1 MATFISFSPY
11 NQTAYAP
18 GTVDGQ
24 SSSWAGG
31 EAGGGFQAV
40 LTNVASQVLQDADN
54 GVYGDGQV
62 SFQELQRQTAR
73 YEQSASFVSQYF
85 NWFPQAGLNLLSLKR
100 ALELKLFSAR
110 FMLSYFDQ
118 LASAAAG
125 DNTRISPADVTAIST
140 RDKNA
145 FDISYSDVNNLQ
157 LNKSVT
163 TPFDQLPRNLQFIQP

>member
-11 NQTAYAP
+11 SQNGFTP
-18 GTVDGQ
+18 NTVDGQ

-40 LTNVASQVLQDADN
+40 LTNVASQVLQESDN

-62 SFQELQRQTAR
+62 SFQELQQQTAR
-73 YEQSASFVSQYF
+73 YEQTANFVSQYF
-85 NWFPQAGLNLLSLKR
+85 NWFPQAGMNLLSLKR

-110 FMLSYFDQ
+110 FMLSYFNQ
-118 LASAAAG
+118 FASAATG
-125 DNTRISPADVTAIST
+125 DNTRISPADVTALAN
-140 RDKNA
+140 RDQNP

-157 LNKSVT
+157 INRPVM
-163 TPFDQLPRNLQFIQP
+163 TPFDQLPANLQFVQP

>member
-40 LTNVASQVLQDADN
+40 LTNVASQVLQEADN

-62 SFQELQRQTAR
+62 NFQELQQQTAR
-73 YEQSASFVSQYF
+73 YEQTANFVRQYF
-85 NWFPQAGLNLLSLKR
+85 NWFPAAGMNLLSLKR

-118 LASAAAG
+118 FASAATG
-125 DNTRISPADVTAIST
+125 DNTRINPADVTALSR
-140 RDKNA
+140 RDGNA
-145 FDISYSDVNNLQ
+145 FDISYRDVNNLQ
-157 LNKSVT
+157 LTAAPT